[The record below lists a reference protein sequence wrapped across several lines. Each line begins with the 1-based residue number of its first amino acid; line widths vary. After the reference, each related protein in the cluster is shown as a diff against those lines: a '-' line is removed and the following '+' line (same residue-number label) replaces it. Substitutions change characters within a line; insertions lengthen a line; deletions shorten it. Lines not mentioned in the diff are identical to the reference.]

1 MRSEASATRFNYN
14 KLDGL
19 FYRGDASK
27 LPFADRSFDVVLY
40 HDSLHHVPIEEIPL
54 AIREAS
60 RVAGKAVVLL
70 EAHDSPVR
78 LLLESM
84 GLSTSIESAGNYVF
98 RFKKN
103 LMSYWATQ
111 NSMELVNYTV
121 LFTKKE
127 HRPKIYAIP
136 IFGFL
141 FYYFIRSIGLL
152 LKPMGNEACIILKT
166 K

>member
-1 MRSEASATRFNYN
+1 MAS
-14 KLDGL
+14 
-19 FYRGDASK
+19 
-27 LPFADRSFDVVLY
+27 
-40 HDSLHHVPIEEIPL
+40 
-54 AIREAS
+54 
-60 RVAGKAVVLL
+60 KAVVLL

-103 LMSYWATQ
+103 LMSFWATQ

-136 IFGFL
+136 ILGFL
-141 FYYFIRSIGLL
+141 FYYFVRLFGLF
-152 LKPMGNEACIILKT
+152 LKPMGNEACIILK